1 VNRGASGAKRTA
13 TEDKDLGKIVDFCA
27 CIVDLGGPPMASEFV
42 LERAGVALPAS
53 AFVLLRLLDSASPL
67 SVSQIAA
74 LVGLHP
80 TTVSTQLRPLDEH
93 GFIERTVNDRD
104 RRVAWIDIT
113 SAGRVANEQVR
124 DVVAGQWR
132 IILAHWSAA
141 DRHALAEL
149 LDRAREDTQRALR
162 EALED
167 AVAELE
173 R

>member
-1 VNRGASGAKRTA
+1 VSGAKRAA
-13 TEDKDLGKIVDFCA
+13 TEETDLGKIVDFCA

-42 LERAGVALPAS
+42 LERAGIALPAS
-53 AFVLLRLLDSASPL
+53 AFVLLRLLNSASPL

-93 GFIERTVNDRD
+93 RYIERRINDRD
-104 RRVAWIDIT
+104 RRVVWIDIT
-113 SAGRVANEQVR
+113 SAGRAANEQVR

-132 IILAHWSAA
+132 IILERWSGA
-141 DRHALAEL
+141 DRHRLAEL

-167 AVAELE
+167 AATELE

>member
-1 VNRGASGAKRTA
+1 VSGAKRAA
-13 TEDKDLGKIVDFCA
+13 TEETDLGKIVDFCA

-42 LERAGVALPAS
+42 LERAGIALPAS
-53 AFVLLRLLDSASPL
+53 AFVLLRLLNSASPL

-93 GFIERTVNDRD
+93 RYIERRVNDRD
-104 RRVAWIDIT
+104 RRVVWIDIT
-113 SAGRVANEQVR
+113 SAGRAANEQVR

-132 IILAHWSAA
+132 IILERWSGA
-141 DRHALAEL
+141 DRHRLAEL

-167 AVAELE
+167 AATELE